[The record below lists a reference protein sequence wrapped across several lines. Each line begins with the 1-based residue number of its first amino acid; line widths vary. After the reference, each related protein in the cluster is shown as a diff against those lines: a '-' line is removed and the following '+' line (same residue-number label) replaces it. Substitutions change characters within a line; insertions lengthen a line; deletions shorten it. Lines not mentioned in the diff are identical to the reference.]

1 VERKPVRILFF
12 EIGMAMDDYPPTIAH
27 SPRLLCWSRNHV
39 LSVEDQ
45 EALRAM
51 LPQAGAVGFVRN
63 GALLPRMG
71 GHSDRPMDASQA
83 VPFQSP
89 PNLEREVRPFGLHT
103 IALEAFFSFL
113 LASCCL

>member
-1 VERKPVRILFF
+1 MGVEYWPIFWSNRPPSRPSLTPFTPLLSILVV
-12 EIGMAMDDYPPTIAH
+12 
-27 SPRLLCWSRNHV
+27 RNHV

-45 EALRAM
+45 EALRQM

-71 GHSDRPMDASQA
+71 GHSDRPMEASQA

-89 PNLEREVRPFGLHT
+89 PNLEREVIRPFTWRRGVDIWPLP
-103 IALEAFFSFL
+103 LP
-113 LASCCL
+113 